1 MHQSN
6 AAARTHV
13 LRTREPLATHS
24 DCATLHA
31 LLADSSAR
39 IMPRLGRCQK
49 PVACAF
55 KMTSVRAL
63 VLGTIGG
70 ADQWAEHESIEAKTL
85 CEVRCRPPIRVHASS
100 YPASRAA
107 PFFMPSSGPS
117 PPALLCSAVCS
128 ATYF

>member
-1 MHQSN
+1 MCC
-6 AAARTHV
+6 ARTNLLLH
-13 LRTREPLATHS
+13 HS
-24 DCATLHA
+24 YCATLHA
-31 LLADSSAR
+31 LLADSIAL

-100 YPASRAA
+100 YPASRAV
-107 PFFMPSSGPS
+107 PFFMPSPGPS